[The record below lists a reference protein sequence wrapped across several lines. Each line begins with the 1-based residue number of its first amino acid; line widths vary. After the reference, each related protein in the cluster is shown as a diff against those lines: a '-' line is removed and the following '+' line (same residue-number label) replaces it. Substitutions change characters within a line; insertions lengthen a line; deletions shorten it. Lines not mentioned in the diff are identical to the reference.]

1 MTIASRM
8 KKMLIATLLFF
19 AATIDC
25 MAANTANYKT
35 ITYEMEYP
43 GATSNISV
51 DFPVSVQEPLR
62 SAIIDYILERL
73 GTYKSDQLP
82 APISNKCDEE
92 TFKKVKVSPGG
103 NGIEWDEE
111 RFIQT
116 GILRKCGRI
125 SDICYED
132 INGFMIERLSDTA
145 ETMRMLNCSRQYV
158 KQLADMQRIKAIRE
172 SGNTSIYSKGA
183 IEAEL

>member
-1 MTIASRM
+1 MCFHLKCFTIKLLNHMTIASRM
-8 KKMLIATLLFF
+8 KKMLIAALLVF

-43 GATSNISV
+43 GATSNVSV

-92 TFKKVKVSPGG
+92 TFKK
-103 NGIEWDEE
+103 
-111 RFIQT
+111 F
-116 GILRKCGRI
+116 
-125 SDICYED
+125 
-132 INGFMIERLSDTA
+132 LSQLA
-145 ETMRMLNCSRQYV
+145 ET
-158 KQLADMQRIKAIRE
+158 LAKTYGEEQRETLAG
-172 SGNTSIYSKGA
+172 SLFN
-183 IEAEL
+183 